1 MNKIEEFLFAMF
13 KDTELISA
21 KKFKVK
27 IKKYKV
33 EDPTE
38 LYKRIVNYQIKKY
51 GKTIGG
57 ITESVTPEV
66 LEKRGL
72 IANKRKYYE
81 RHKEEIIKRNKERY
95 KRYN

>member
-1 MNKIEEFLFAMF
+1 MENKKEELIFAMF

-27 IKKYKV
+27 VKKYKV
-33 EDPTE
+33 DDPTE

-57 ITESVTPEV
+57 ISESVTPEV
-66 LEKRGL
+66 LEKRGQ

-81 RHKEEIIKRNKERY
+81 RHKEEIIKKKKERY
-95 KRYN
+95 R